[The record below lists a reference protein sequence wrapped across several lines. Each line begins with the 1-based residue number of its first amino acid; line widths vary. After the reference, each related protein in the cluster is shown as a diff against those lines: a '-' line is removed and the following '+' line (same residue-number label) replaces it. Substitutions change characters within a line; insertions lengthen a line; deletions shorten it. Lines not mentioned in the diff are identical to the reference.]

1 MNKEQFD
8 DLIANIQ
15 SSALDFIP
23 LADQGSERLRPSL
36 SWVGHYLDVSGD
48 DPSAIL
54 LKAAY
59 GSAVE
64 SVSMT
69 AFGMVRPAM
78 LALRSHYELSL
89 QYLYFKDHPKELKNL
104 LDFRSQGPLP
114 SVVKRYL
121 KEYAPNFESR
131 LGKLSKVARRE
142 ISDPYGVLSGVAHGN
157 ALNSISVASM
167 PHELVE
173 EKQSVEQSL
182 AVFKAVGESLADY
195 YLSEFDANWLSV
207 PELVKQD
214 VIERLVGKDPAS
226 ELML

>member
-1 MNKEQFD
+1 MTKEQFD

-23 LADQGSERLRPSL
+23 LADRSSDGLRPSL
-36 SWVGHYLDVSGD
+36 AWAGHYLGVSGD
-48 DPSAIL
+48 DPSVIL

-64 SVSMT
+64 SVSLT

-89 QYLYFKDHPKELKNL
+89 QYLFFKDHPKELKSL
-104 LDFRSQGPLP
+104 LEFRSQGPLP

-121 KEYAPNFESR
+121 KEYAPNFELR
-131 LGKLSKVARRE
+131 LGKLSKVARRKF
-142 ISDPYGVLSGVAHGN
+142 SDPYGVLSGVAHGN
-157 ALNSISVASM
+157 ALNSISVASV

-173 EKQSVEQSL
+173 EKQYVEQSL
-182 AVFKAVGESLADY
+182 DIFKAVGESLADY

-207 PELVKQD
+207 PELVRD
-214 VIERLVGKDPAS
+214 RVTERFGGKNPAS

>member
-1 MNKEQFD
+1 MTKEQFD
-8 DLIANIQ
+8 DLIASIQ
-15 SSALDFIP
+15 SSAPDFIP
-23 LADQGSERLRPSL
+23 LATQCSEGLRPSL
-36 SWVGHYLDVSGD
+36 AWAGLYLDVAGA

-54 LKAAY
+54 LRAAY

-64 SVSMT
+64 SVSLT

-89 QYLYFKDHPKELKNL
+89 QYLYFKDHPKELKSL
-104 LDFRSQGPLP
+104 IDFRSQGPLP
-114 SVVKRYL
+114 SVVKKYL
-121 KEYAPNFESR
+121 KDYSPNFESR
-131 LGKLSKVARRE
+131 LGKLSKVARRNF
-142 ISDPYGVLSGVAHGN
+142 SDPYGVLSGVAHGN

-182 AVFKAVGESLADY
+182 ALFKAVGESLSDY

-207 PELVKQD
+207 PEKVKED
-214 VIERLVGKDPAS
+214 VSERFSGKDAS